1 MKKTIEF
8 VLIIFAGLAFSSVAF
23 ADWAVT
29 VTWEKGGPNLLE
41 EDCVKAGVVMKTI
54 AAADPAVCNFVVTE
68 AEGLTNQV
76 IQIVSRNIQGTEAGF
91 DAGVLFPAPNPGK
104 NSHISTSWFNPNK

>member
-29 VTWEKGGPNLLE
+29 VTWTHSIGPNLAT
-41 EDCVKAGVVMKTI
+41 EDCVMDGVVMKTV
-54 AAADPAVCNFVVTE
+54 AAIDAPTCTFNVTE
-68 AEGLTNQV
+68 LKNQK
-76 IQIVSRNIQGTEAGF
+76 IEIISKNIQGAQNGF
-91 DAGVLFPAPNPGK
+91 TVGTLFTAPAPASNG
-104 NSHISTSWFNPNK
+104 SISTHWFQP